1 MEPANQPVDPRLL
14 AGLVRRALRAALLV
28 LGSGG
33 VLWWLTAR
41 RIRHLAR
48 SATCVPRG
56 AEAIVIPGHR
66 LAGGD
71 VGSEYALRLCR
82 AMALWREWP
91 QRLLLLSGRAEDRHS
106 PSEALAGM
114 IWLLDLGLP
123 PGVRVVLDETAR
135 DTVENLRNARAA
147 LGPDQR
153 AVIVSNRYHLA
164 RCGWIARRLG
174 LDWPLCAAES
184 RWHGGAYDQAA
195 VAREALVLLG
205 LAGWRSAL
213 RDPLCTSD

>member
-1 MEPANQPVDPRLL
+1 MEPANQTVDPRLL
-14 AGLVRRALRAALLV
+14 AGLARRMLRAAVLV

-41 RIRHLAR
+41 RIRALAR
-48 SATCVPRG
+48 SAGCVARD
-56 AEAIVIPGHR
+56 AQAIVIPGHR

-71 VGSEYALRLCR
+71 VGPEYALRLCR
-82 AMALWREWP
+82 AIALWRERP
-91 QRLLLLSGRAEDRHS
+91 ERALLLSGRAEDLHS

-123 PGVRVVLDETAR
+123 VGVHVVLDEMAR
-135 DTVENLRNARAA
+135 DTVENLRNARLA
-147 LGPDQR
+147 LGPGQR
-153 AVIVSNRYHLA
+153 AAIVSNRYHLA
-164 RCGWIARRLG
+164 RCGWIAHRLG

-213 RDPLCTSD
+213 RDPLGPAP